1 LFQLIHRQERV
12 PFDLRKRSY
21 ERKAPQLVK
30 ERCMAFLMAVL
41 EFLFGCHHAHLS
53 RVFTIKGET
62 YKVCFD
68 CGAKFAYSL
77 KTMSIVRRLPPAQ
90 VLTRFRIA

>member
-1 LFQLIHRQERV
+1 
-12 PFDLRKRSY
+12 
-21 ERKAPQLVK
+21 
-30 ERCMAFLMAVL
+30 MAFLMAVL

-68 CGAKFAYSL
+68 CGAKLAYSL
-77 KTMSIVRRLPPAQ
+77 KTMSIVRRLPPTQ
-90 VLTRFRIA
+90 LLTRFRIA